1 MHTKNNI
8 EKIHLLEQQLVFLL
22 NLDGWKLEWTGED
35 FSHYDAEGLD
45 LNGRKCIIEFKFRSE
60 AYTDKM
66 LEVYKYQALLAVNK
80 FAERYYAVIDF
91 KGVWI
96 FDLDSIKY
104 TKQKIQSPRQSI
116 FNDTKKVEKE
126 VMMLDKSSAIKRY
139 LYNFSKYETK

>member
-1 MHTKNNI
+1 MHTKNSI

-45 LNGRKCIIEFKFRSE
+45 LNGRNCIIEFKFRSE

-116 FNDTKKVEKE
+116 FRDNNKVEKE

-139 LYNFSKYETK
+139 NYNFSKYEV